1 MKKIID
7 IDINAED
14 LIQNGIKFVIIND
27 FIYIKSS
34 ELDVFL
40 DFCLKRNFCI
50 LGIDGVRIYMNQIT
64 HDLNYIV
71 DYSKYMN
78 DCDFCLK
85 SIEYSREFLKLI
97 DLKMNICFLN
107 LPLFKKFDFFEGQFK
122 PHFRGTR

>member
-27 FIYIKSS
+27 FIHIKSS

-85 SIEYSREFLKLI
+85 SIECSREFLKLI
-97 DLKMNICFLN
+97 DLKDEYL
-107 LPLFKKFDFFEGQFK
+107 FFEFTLIQK
-122 PHFRGTR
+122 I